1 MITGTHPSVMM
12 TYWMFYQ
19 CKTLSTMLAIVLM
32 MIVATRT
39 TISVKQETKEILK
52 ELGTKGQTYDEI
64 IRMLVERVSIKELDK
79 RWNRILEEEEFTELD
94 EKLKEGIYEHYL
106 EKKKHEAGD

>member
-1 MITGTHPSVMM
+1 M
-12 TYWMFYQ
+12 
-19 CKTLSTMLAIVLM
+19 AIVLM

-94 EKLKEGIYEHYL
+94 EEVKEGIYRHYL
-106 EKKKHEAGD
+106 EERDHKTGD